1 VPLIYGAQ
9 LSEMELAELVA
20 RLRSRGT
27 AASLAAA
34 DTVSGSRR
42 ADRSASAET
51 SAVVRGAIVFELN
64 QWDAWEETS
73 PHLTAL
79 RDRLAPEA
87 PTEPAA
93 D

>member
-1 VPLIYGAQ
+1 MPLIYGAR

-27 AASLAAA
+27 SASLAAA
-34 DTVSGSRR
+34 DTLSGSR
-42 ADRSASAET
+42 ADRSASAE
-51 SAVVRGAIVFELN
+51 SSGLVRKAIVFELS
-64 QWDAWEETS
+64 QWDNLEEAS

-87 PTEPAA
+87 PTETEA

>member
-1 VPLIYGAQ
+1 
-9 LSEMELAELVA
+9 MELAELVA

-34 DTVSGSRR
+34 DTLSGSPS

-51 SAVVRGAIVFELN
+51 SGLTREAIVFELN
-64 QWDAWEETS
+64 QWDNLQEAS

-87 PTEPAA
+87 PTEPKA

>member
-1 VPLIYGAQ
+1 
-9 LSEMELAELVA
+9 MELAELVA

-34 DTVSGSRR
+34 DTLSGSPS
-42 ADRSASAET
+42 ADRSASAESSGLT
-51 SAVVRGAIVFELN
+51 REAIVFELN
-64 QWDAWEETS
+64 QWDNLQEAS

-87 PTEPAA
+87 PTEPEA